1 MIWVYIINIICSIL
15 SIWFLPIYL
24 HIFQLRDYNAK
35 RYLSYFSLHYIII
48 TIIYASLF
56 VAEIL
61 IFKLFLVILLN
72 AFAIAIFL
80 TNNLHLIV
88 TKHLNSTNNHNLKQ
102 ISKTPIKFTERFKRI
117 YVLSVILLI
126 LPIFFKFG
134 AILCCFLTI
143 FVPII
148 ANFLNFYD
156 KIKNRHFISDAEN
169 KLKNS
174 NAKVI
179 AITGSNGKTSVKNIL
194 KSMLETQ
201 YKVVASPNSFN
212 TPIGLSKFIN
222 ETDLNVDYVI
232 LEYGARHKKDIENLC
247 KIFGADYG
255 IITQVAPQHLQTFKS
270 IENIAIAKGKLSEFL
285 KNKPCVYNIDN
296 EFILPIYNKKQGIK
310 FSVSTKNNADIYATN
325 IRFKYF
331 ENTFD
336 LNFNNTTLHC
346 KTRLLGEHNISNIL
360 LSSALALHLKITP
373 ENLQTAISNL
383 EYVPHR
389 LEYIKGRINI
399 LDDSYNCSIASAT
412 ESIKVLLN
420 CPNKNM
426 VVTPGIIEGG
436 KQQYELNFKLGKL
449 IANCD
454 NIVIVGAYCKQALTD
469 GIKDAVPTKK
479 ILYAQSLEDAKQY
492 FNILSNNDTLLLL
505 NDLPDDY
512 N

>member
-1 MIWVYIINIICSIL
+1 MIWIYIINIFCSIL

-35 RYLSYFSLHYIII
+35 RYLAYFSLHHLIF

-56 VAEIL
+56 VVKIL

-72 AFAIAIFL
+72 IIAGLIFL
-80 TNNLHLIV
+80 ANNLHLAIA
-88 TKHLNSTNNHNLKQ
+88 KHLKTTNKHNSKQ
-102 ISKTPIKFTERFKRI
+102 ISKTPIKYTSRLKRI

-126 LPIFFKFG
+126 LPIFFQFG

-143 FVPII
+143 FTPII

-156 KIKNRHFISDAEN
+156 KIKNNRYITNAKI

-174 NAKVI
+174 KAKVI

-194 KSMLETQ
+194 KSMLEAQ
-201 YKVVASPNSFN
+201 YNVVASPSSFN

-222 ETDLNVDYVI
+222 ETDLNVDFII

-247 KIFGADYG
+247 KTFGADYG
-255 IITQVAPQHLQTFKS
+255 IITQIAPQHLQTFKS
-270 IENIAIAKGKLSEFL
+270 IENIALAKGKLSEFL
-285 KNKPCVYNIDN
+285 KCKPCVYNIDN
-296 EFILPIYNKKQGIK
+296 RFILHMYNKKQGTKI
-310 FSVSTKNNADIYATN
+310 SVSTKNKADIFATN
-325 IRFKYF
+325 INFKNF
-331 ENTFD
+331 ESNFD

-346 KTRLLGEHNISNIL
+346 KTCLLGEHNISNIL
-360 LSSALALHLKITP
+360 LSSALALHLKITTT
-373 ENLQTAISNL
+373 NLQNAISNL
-383 EYVPHR
+383 QYVPHR

-412 ESIKVLLN
+412 ESMNVLLN

-436 KQQYELNFKLGKL
+436 KQQYELNFMLGKL
-449 IANCD
+449 LANCD
-454 NIVIVGAYCKQALTD
+454 YIVIVGTHCKQPLTA
-469 GIKDAVPTKK
+469 GIKDTMPTKK
-479 ILYAQSLEDAKQY
+479 ILYAPSLEDAKQY